1 MLYIYIDLK
10 SPKYINLDTDLILNS
25 SKEITQ
31 RLYSLNGIY
40 SIYQDRI
47 VKAKISSETNL
58 TKKTVN
64 YNNDKD
70 YSNDNRDS
78 CNDIDIYIDT
88 YPNIEWMDDIEYQ
101 ISVPFIKKTITTT
114 TYKCKIKD
122 VTLVIE
128 KTDNTTTNFW
138 FKYLKDKV
146 HDNLL
151 KELCSLLIKLNFYK

>member
-10 SPKYINLDTDLILNS
+10 SPIYINLDTDLIFNP
-25 SKEITQ
+25 SKEIIQ

-40 SIYQDRI
+40 NIYQDRI
-47 VKAKISSETNL
+47 VKAKISSETNMI
-58 TKKTVN
+58 KKTI
-64 YNNDKD
+64 
-70 YSNDNRDS
+70 DNRDS
-78 CNDIDIYIDT
+78 CIKDIDIYTDT
-88 YPNIEWMDDIEYQ
+88 YPNIEWMNNIEYQ

-122 VTLVIE
+122 ITLVIE

-138 FKYLKDKV
+138 FQYLNNKID
-146 HDNLL
+146 DNLL